1 MASKLKNTG
10 IALLVSGGL
19 AAGGYYAYDQNTKIE
34 QPIENNITS
43 VTNSTIENT
52 TKTLVFQPFHLPAE
66 LESHQILDKTYYTLS
81 FNQTHKQ
88 ADWVAYTMYP
98 FPDSLSVKRSGSF
111 KADLEVEGGS
121 ATLADY
127 KGSGYD
133 RGHLAPAKAMSFS
146 KESMRNSF
154 YLSNMSPQ
162 VPKFNQGIWRLLE
175 AQVYQW
181 SKESDSLYV
190 VSGPVLDNPLGSIG
204 ENKVSIPRS
213 YYKTIVRFEDGEV
226 TGIGFLLENKKFDKK
241 ESYFNYTTS
250 IDSIEQ
256 VTGIDF
262 YHQLDDAIEAK
273 IESNNKT
280 SLFFPKKE

>member
-1 MASKLKNTG
+1 MTSQEKENVGGDLNSIITKENVSVEEVKVAFNLPLG
-10 IALLVSGGL
+10 I
-19 AAGGYYAYDQNTKIE
+19 DN
-34 QPIENNITS
+34 
-43 VTNSTIENT
+43 
-52 TKTLVFQPFHLPAE
+52 
-66 LESHQILDKTYYTLS
+66 HQIVDKTYYTLS
-81 FNQTHKQ
+81 FNQEHKQ

-111 KADLEVEGGS
+111 KADPDVHGGS

-133 RGHLAPAKAMSFS
+133 RGHLAPAKALSYS
-146 KESMRNSF
+146 KESMRQSF

-175 AQVYQW
+175 AQVYRW

-190 VSGPVLDNPLGSIG
+190 VSGPVLDAPLESIG
-204 ENKVSIPRS
+204 ESKVSVPRS
-213 YYKTIVRFEDGEV
+213 YYKTIVRFENGEV
-226 TGIGFLLENKKFDKK
+226 TGIGFLLENKKFGKK
-241 ESYFNYTTS
+241 EPYFNYITS

-262 YHQLDDAIEAK
+262 YHQLDDLIEAK
-273 IESNNKT
+273 IESNKVLSNFIK
-280 SLFFPKKE
+280 PVD